1 MKTVK
6 ISIDDIFI
14 GMEVSSKR
22 VITESDIND
31 FAKLSG
37 DTNPIHLDENYA
49 KNSRYRKKIAH
60 GLLSASFFSDL
71 FGTKL
76 PGTGCVYT
84 SQSLKFKR
92 PIYVGDEVN
101 TYIKV
106 KSIDKKTNK
115 IIFITQCIVNSKIAI
130 DGDAEILIP

>member
-1 MKTVK
+1 M
-6 ISIDDIFI
+6 
-14 GMEVSSKR
+14 
-22 VITESDIND
+22 
-31 FAKLSG
+31 
-37 DTNPIHLDENYA
+37 
-49 KNSRYRKKIAH
+49 
-60 GLLSASFFSDL
+60 GLLNLRDWDVYTHPVPGNLVPNKAL

-130 DGDAEILIP
+130 DGDAEILIPWI